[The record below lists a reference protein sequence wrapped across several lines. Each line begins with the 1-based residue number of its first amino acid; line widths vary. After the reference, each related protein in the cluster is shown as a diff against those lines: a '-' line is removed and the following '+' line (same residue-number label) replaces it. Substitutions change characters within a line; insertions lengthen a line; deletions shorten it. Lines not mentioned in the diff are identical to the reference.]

1 MRRQRTQLLYH
12 WSFHAPSSV
21 RPEIAGLKPY
31 APGLSIAEIQE
42 KYGLSQVIKL
52 ASNENPLGTP
62 PLAVAALR
70 RHAEGAFRYPQGGNP
85 RLAAA
90 LGRRHRVEPARIVVG
105 NGSDEILDLLI
116 RVLAVPG
123 RDNLVCCRPCFSI
136 YPIQGQICGVEVRRT
151 PLREDFSFDF
161 GAMINLADSNT
172 RLMFVTTPDNPSGH
186 CPPRADV
193 AQLARELAARA
204 PQCLLVV
211 DEAYMDFAP
220 DPAASSL
227 LESGELPENA
237 AFMRTFSKQYGL
249 AGLRVGYGVLPRDL
263 ADYLWRARLPF
274 SVNVLAE
281 EAALA
286 ALEDSAFY
294 AATQETVRTGRDA
307 LTVGLTALGCSVW
320 PSAANFLMFR
330 LPEAAPAAAVCFEA
344 LLRRGIIIRPL
355 TSYGLPD
362 LLRVSV
368 GDARENRAFLNAL
381 DAILNAARQGGAA

>member
-1 MRRQRTQLLYH
+1 MT
-12 WSFHAPSSV
+12 PSSV
-21 RPEIAGLKPY
+21 RAEIAGLKPY
-31 APGLSIAEIQE
+31 VPGLSIAEIQE
-42 KYGLSQVIKL
+42 KYGLAQVIKL

-62 PLAVAALR
+62 PLAVAAVR

-90 LGRRHRVEPARIVVG
+90 LGRRHQVDPAQIVVG

-136 YPIQGQICGVEVRRT
+136 YPIQGQICGVEARRQ

-161 GAMINLADSNT
+161 DGMLNLVDQHT
-172 RLMFVTTPDNPSGH
+172 RLMFVTTPDNPSGY

-193 AQLARELAARA
+193 ARLARELAARA

-220 DPAASSL
+220 DPAGASL

-237 AFMRTFSKQYGL
+237 AFMRTFSKQHGL
-249 AGLRVGYGVLPRDL
+249 AGLRLGYGVLPREL

-274 SVNVLAE
+274 SVNILAE

-294 AATQETVRTGRDA
+294 AATQEAVHTGRDT
-307 LTVGLTALGCSVW
+307 LTVGLTALGCTVW
-320 PSAANFLMFR
+320 SSAANFLMFR
-330 LPEAAPAAAVCFEA
+330 LPEGAPAAAVCFEE
-344 LLRRGIIIRPL
+344 LLRRGVIIRPL

-368 GDARENRAFLNAL
+368 GDARENRVFLNAL
-381 DAILNAARQGGAA
+381 DDVLTATHGRGGAA

>member
-1 MRRQRTQLLYH
+1 MT
-12 WSFHAPSSV
+12 PSSV
-21 RPEIAGLKPY
+21 RAEIAGLKPY
-31 APGLSIAEIQE
+31 VPGLSIAEIQE
-42 KYGLSQVIKL
+42 KYGLAQVIKL

-62 PLAVAALR
+62 PLAVAAVR

-90 LGRRHRVEPARIVVG
+90 LGRRHQVDPAQIVVG

-136 YPIQGQICGVEVRRT
+136 YPIQGQICGVEARRQ

-161 GAMINLADSNT
+161 DGMLNLVDQHT
-172 RLMFVTTPDNPSGH
+172 RLMFVTTPDNPSGY

-193 AQLARELAARA
+193 ARLARE
-204 PQCLLVV
+204 
-211 DEAYMDFAP
+211 
-220 DPAASSL
+220 
-227 LESGELPENA
+227 
-237 AFMRTFSKQYGL
+237 
-249 AGLRVGYGVLPRDL
+249 L

-274 SVNVLAE
+274 SVNILAE

-294 AATQETVRTGRDA
+294 AATQEAVHTGRDT
-307 LTVGLTALGCSVW
+307 LTVGLTALGCTVW
-320 PSAANFLMFR
+320 SSAANFLMFR
-330 LPEAAPAAAVCFEA
+330 LPEGAPAAAVCFEE
-344 LLRRGIIIRPL
+344 LLRRGVIIRPL

-368 GDARENRAFLNAL
+368 GDARENRVFLNAL
-381 DAILNAARQGGAA
+381 DDVLTATHGRGGAA

>member
-1 MRRQRTQLLYH
+1 MT
-12 WSFHAPSSV
+12 PSSV
-21 RPEIAGLKPY
+21 RAEIAGLKPY
-31 APGLSIAEIQE
+31 VPGLSIAEIQE
-42 KYGLSQVIKL
+42 KYGLAQVIKL

-62 PLAVAALR
+62 PLAVAAVR

-90 LGRRHRVEPARIVVG
+90 LGRRHQVDPAQIVVG

-136 YPIQGQICGVEVRRT
+136 YPIQGQICGVEARRQ

-161 GAMINLADSNT
+161 DGMLNLVDQHT
-172 RLMFVTTPDNPSGH
+172 RLMFVTTPDNPSGY

-193 AQLARELAARA
+193 ARLARELAARA

-220 DPAASSL
+220 DPAGASL

-249 AGLRVGYGVLPRDL
+249 AGLRLGYGVLPARAGGLSL
-263 ADYLWRARLPF
+263 ARA
-274 SVNVLAE
+274 
-281 EAALA
+281 
-286 ALEDSAFY
+286 SAFFCQY
-294 AATQETVRTGRDA
+294 PGRRGRPGRSGGQRLLRRHPGSCA
-307 LTVGLTALGCSVW
+307 HRAGHAHCGAHGSGLYRVVQRGQ
-320 PSAANFLMFR
+320 
-330 LPEAAPAAAVCFEA
+330 LPYVPPARRRAAAAVCFEE
-344 LLRRGIIIRPL
+344 LLRRGVIIRPL

-368 GDARENRAFLNAL
+368 GDARENRVFLNAL
-381 DAILNAARQGGAA
+381 DDVLTATHGRGGAA